1 MRKDGSVLAVQP
13 MENLDRQFDF
23 NSARHVKKCSRR
35 NQRFM
40 ERSKLRR
47 AEHCRLRHEMFS
59 EKIGVLDHGALE
71 RLKDDAP
78 LLQLLGNNVAFD
90 KLITSEDQSRGH
102 FIEPA
107 RLLEN
112 RLSIVVR

>member
-1 MRKDGSVLAVQP
+1 MRKDGSILAVQP

-23 NSARHVKKCSRR
+23 DAAWHVKKCSGR
-35 NQRFM
+35 NQGFVQGR
-40 ERSKLRR
+40 KLGR

-71 RLKDDAP
+71 RLKDDAV

-90 KLITSEDQSRGH
+90 KLITGEDQSRGH

-107 RLLEN
+107 RLLED
-112 RLSIVVR
+112 RVAISV